1 MHSYTEKALHDFNL
15 CTVYLWSTDKKC
27 FKIDYLL
34 KTKNMATSW
43 IISWATSNEC
53 KCTFSINQS
62 TAYVFRGLDQ
72 RMWLDFGLFAICEK
86 VLTRI
91 CFIVGIC
98 FFCLFSRWKKVCYS
112 TVGKERGKLF
122 ACVSMNLTGRQWRK
136 NTLIFICFFAS
147 VFFFVCFVVPVK
159 LGNNKMIYYNKQ
171 CCCFGQYFNIQT
183 LQSFIF

>member
-1 MHSYTEKALHDFNL
+1 
-15 CTVYLWSTDKKC
+15 
-27 FKIDYLL
+27 
-34 KTKNMATSW
+34 MATSW

-62 TAYVFRGLDQ
+62 TAYIFRGLDQ
-72 RMWLDFGLFAICEK
+72 RRWLDFGLFAICEK

-122 ACVSMNLTGRQWRK
+122 ACVSVNNLTGRQWRK
-136 NTLIFICFFAS
+136 KHFNFYLLFCLCI
-147 VFFFVCFVVPVK
+147 FFVCFVVPVK
-159 LGNNKMIYYNKQ
+159 LGNNKMIYYNKP